1 VHETSFERVLAITR
15 DILRVQELEPA
26 LESIARAVQDLFA
39 FKYVTIVAADASGAD
54 MSRRVMLGWPAELT
68 AARKYEKVPRAQ
80 VLEILKPA
88 FEVVE
93 NGFFIPAEREFDWDR
108 AIYAGDLPVDSPR
121 EAPDRWHERDALAF
135 VLPDRNGEM
144 LAYISVDGPL
154 DGRIPSKET
163 LTSMMLFV
171 NLTGFALVNAQ
182 AHAAEVERRL
192 LLEANQARLRHEA
205 THDPLTRLPNRTSF
219 AERLAE
225 ALVLAQRHP
234 EQTYAVLFIDLDE
247 FKSINDSLGHVA
259 GDQVLVAVSER
270 MRNTLEDRDFVAR
283 IGGDEFAIVCGR
295 NDVHELEIFVD
306 RIQDALVRPIE
317 IDGRVVYNT
326 ASIGIAL
333 MHSDTET
340 SEDVLRNA
348 DTAMYHA
355 KSLGR
360 ARHAFFDDHMHLEVA
375 RRLTLT
381 NDLRL
386 AIEREQFNV
395 VYQPIV
401 RIADGRIMGFEALVR
416 WRNPV
421 TGEVLPGE
429 FIPLAEDVG
438 LVVAIGRYVIVEACR
453 RLAHWRRQ
461 SPELDLR
468 MHINLS
474 VQEVLQPDIDTFVA
488 RNLRRFGLSAGDV
501 ILEVTE
507 TAIMRS
513 GAAAT
518 GALERLRETGVR
530 LCIDDFGTG
539 YSSLR
544 YLHQFP
550 VDCLKIDRSFVES
563 ADGLLGSPPIVRMM
577 IQLAELYDIEV
588 VAEGVESALQAR
600 SLLELE
606 CVYAQGF
613 HFYRPMTPDAVT
625 ALLTDLAAAT
635 PIELTATVPDTPIV
649 SEMTLA
655 SS

>member
-26 LESIARAVQDLFA
+26 LESIARAVQDLFD

-54 MSRRVMLGWPAELT
+54 MTRRVMLGWPEELT
-68 AARKYEKVPRAQ
+68 AARRYEKVPRAS

-108 AIYAGDLPVDSPR
+108 AIYAGDQPLDSPR
-121 EAPDRWHERDALAF
+121 ESPDSWHERDALAF

-154 DGRIPSKET
+154 SGKIPSVET

-171 NLTGFALVNAQ
+171 NLTGLALVNAR

-192 LLEANQARLRHEA
+192 LLEASQARLRHEA

-219 AERLAE
+219 AERLSE
-225 ALVLAQRHP
+225 ALDLAKQSND
-234 EQTYAVLFIDLDE
+234 QTYAVLFIDLDE

-270 MRNTLEDRDFVAR
+270 MRNTLQHDDFVAR

-295 NDVHELEIFVD
+295 EGARELEIFVE

-326 ASIGIAL
+326 ASIGIAI
-333 MHSDTET
+333 MHAGTQT
-340 SEDVLRNA
+340 TKDVLRNA

-360 ARHAFFDDHMHLEVA
+360 ARHAFFDEHMHLEVA

-386 AIEREQFNV
+386 AIEREQFSV
-395 VYQPIV
+395 MYQPIV
-401 RIADGRIMGFEALVR
+401 RIDSGLIIGFEALVR

-429 FIPLAEDVG
+429 FIPLAEEVG
-438 LVVAIGRYVIVEACR
+438 LVVAIGRFVIVEACR

-461 SPELDLR
+461 APGLDLR

-474 VQEVLQPDIDTFVA
+474 VQEVLQPDIDSFVA
-488 RNLRRFGLSAGDV
+488 RNLRRFGLAAGDV

-513 GAAAT
+513 GAAAM

-550 VDCLKIDRSFVES
+550 VDCLKIDKSFVES
-563 ADGLLGSPPIVRMM
+563 ADGILGSPPIVRMM

-588 VAEGVESALQAR
+588 VAEGVETSVQAR
-600 SLLELE
+600 SLQELE
-606 CVYAQGF
+606 CVYGQGF

-625 ALLTDLAAAT
+625 ALLADMPAT
-635 PIELTATVPDTPIV
+635 PVPVIAPSV
-649 SEMTLA
+649 QEMSA
-655 SS
+655 VNS